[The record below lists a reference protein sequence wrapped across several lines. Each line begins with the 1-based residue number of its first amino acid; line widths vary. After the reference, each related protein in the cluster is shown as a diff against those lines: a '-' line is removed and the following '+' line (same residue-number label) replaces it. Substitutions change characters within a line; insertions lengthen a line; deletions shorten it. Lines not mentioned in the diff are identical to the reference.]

1 MTREQRIQYEWHR
14 NLDWEFD
21 EEFPSAEVIIMRKNS
36 SSISDFISWRYLTIY
51 KTGLCKVG
59 RHEP

>member
-1 MTREQRIQYEWHR
+1 MTREQRKQYEWHR

-21 EEFPSAEVIIMRKNS
+21 EEFPSAGVIILRKNS
-36 SSISDFISWRYLTIY
+36 SAISDFISWRYVTID
-51 KTGLCKVG
+51 KAGSVKEG

>member
-1 MTREQRIQYEWHR
+1 MTREQRKKYEWFR

-21 EEFPSAEVIIMRKNS
+21 EEFPSAGIIILRKNS
-36 SSISDFISWRYLTIY
+36 SSISDFTSWRYVTIN
-51 KTGLCKVG
+51 KAGLVKEG